1 MHLLIFRHAKS
12 GHPASVDDFDRPL
25 CDEGNAAAPLI
36 GSWIREHHLEPA
48 AVLCSSA
55 LRTKETLALVLP
67 FFRTPPDVEYERSLY
82 LSGVPALLGK
92 IRKAPALSPL
102 MIVGHNPGLHEMAV
116 ALLARQQRGEAKI
129 RAEELARKFPPAGL
143 AVLEFKQRE
152 WAGLKPATAQLA
164 YFVRPKV
171 LMKKPDQS

>member
-1 MHLLIFRHAKS
+1 MQLLIFRHAKS

-25 CDEGNAAAPLI
+25 CDEGKAAAPLI
-36 GSWIREHHLEPA
+36 GSWIRDHDLEPA

-55 LRTKETLALVLP
+55 RRTKETLALVLP
-67 FFRTPPDVEYERSLY
+67 SFRTSPKIEYERGLY

-92 IRKAPALSPL
+92 IRKAAVSPL
-102 MIVGHNPGLHEMAV
+102 MIVGHNPGLHEMAL

-143 AVLEFKQRE
+143 AVLEFKQRD

-164 YFVRPKV
+164 YFVRPKA
-171 LMKKPDQS
+171 LMKTHDSDA